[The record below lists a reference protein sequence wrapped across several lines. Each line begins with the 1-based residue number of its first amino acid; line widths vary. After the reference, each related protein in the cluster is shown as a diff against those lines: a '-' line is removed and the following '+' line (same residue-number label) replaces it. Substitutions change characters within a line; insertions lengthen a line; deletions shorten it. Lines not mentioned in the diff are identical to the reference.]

1 MKHCILLVCC
11 LFYGCYS
18 FKGTSIDPEIQFFNV
33 EPIKDISASAPGYY
47 PNDFAEALNNKI
59 RRESRLVFNAANPD
73 IVFKIKITQY
83 SVSSQAPIAGSFTS
97 INRLTVTLEVVCE
110 NTKNEKSNWNANFSR
125 FEDFDASL
133 NLNTEE
139 NRLLTN
145 INKLLLE
152 DIFNKAFSNW

>member
-97 INRLTVTLEVVCE
+97 INRLTVTLEVV
-110 NTKNEKSNWNANFSR
+110 
-125 FEDFDASL
+125 
-133 NLNTEE
+133 
-139 NRLLTN
+139 
-145 INKLLLE
+145 
-152 DIFNKAFSNW
+152 